1 MSIGVE
7 SAFQY
12 TKYFIKN
19 STPVGASLV
28 IQQLSSYAGAPG
40 WIPDQGTRPHMP
52 KVKIP
57 SAATK
62 TWCTKYIIFF
72 FIKGNNNNNNKT
84 KSLSRLK
91 RTELLGEMTGLEAEA
106 EKAQIGLKY
115 LGPESVDGSR

>member
-72 FIKGNNNNNNKT
+72 LLKETTTTIT
-84 KSLSRLK
+84 KPKAFLGSKEQSSL
-91 RTELLGEMTGLEAEA
+91 
-106 EKAQIGLKY
+106 EK
-115 LGPESVDGSR
+115 